1 MKFQRGDRVVVNPH
15 LTDNYAGRT
24 GSIGLTWPMLGSH
37 GKVQQQYY
45 VSLDGHGSTALI
57 FNEDQLEFDVLG
69 KLARL

>member
-24 GSIGLTWPMLGSH
+24 GLIAQVWPKIESH
-37 GKVQQQYY
+37 GKLQQQYY